1 MTATNDLTKLTKD
14 FLKLNKTAV
23 RSLKAKDKIY
33 LPDEKGQVDLNSLF
47 ASDNTNDNN
56 NNNSDDTGNGTI
68 PDSGVNIDPGKSL
81 SGVEQLWTGTTS
93 ITSDTEITLSKEIS
107 AIGDG
112 IQLQLQIIKTPIT
125 DGNPSS
131 TVVLPIVASN
141 NAKPQAGK
149 YVASV
154 PIPISI
160 LAKNLVVGQTIN
172 CAIDGIGEALA
183 TTKVSQSPVLSIYV
197 KDSKTLVI
205 TSHEGY
211 ALDKTSAGN
220 TGAFYTGQITS
231 ANSFTK
237 VATIP
242 QLPNGTVLY
251 SGVATIGSQITL
263 SKVNSD
269 LSNVGSGIK
278 VYLQDPSKLLPYW
291 SGSGHQG
298 GTISLANLKLTV
310 SNPLVFPRNKLIVG
324 TTLATMT
331 SELGY
336 EKIVVNMDN
345 GQPDTVK
352 KDQEF
357 DQSKLK
363 YFTVRLILS
372 LQKNGILSYTSEALE
387 ENSTKVIGSCDHILT
402 LQPTS
407 QTGNSRNLISVLPIA
422 KVVTY
427 TE

>member
-1 MTATNDLTKLTKD
+1 MTAINDLTKLTKD
-14 FLKLNKTAV
+14 FLKLNKAAV

-251 SGVATIGSQITL
+251 SGVATVSSQITL
-263 SKVNSD
+263 NKVNED
-269 LSNVGSGIK
+269 LTNVGSGIK
-278 VYLQDPSKLLPYW
+278 VYLQDPSKLISIHGTGTP
-291 SGSGHQG
+291 G
-298 GTISLANLKLTV
+298 GTVSLENLKLTV
-310 SNPLVFPRNKLIVG
+310 SNPLVFPRDKLMVG
-324 TTLATMT
+324 AQLATIE
-331 SELGY
+331 SNLKHEH
-336 EKIVVNMDN
+336 IVVNMDN
-345 GQPDTVK
+345 NNPDTVSTET
-352 KDQEF
+352 EF
-357 DQSKLK
+357 NQSKLK
-363 YFTVRLILS
+363 YFTIKMILS
-372 LQKNGILSYTSEALE
+372 LQKNKILSYTAKATYEDNTE
-387 ENSTKVIGSCDHILT
+387 GSCNHFLT
-402 LQPTS
+402 LRPTD
-407 QTGNSRNLISVLPIA
+407 QTGDYKDLFSILPIT
-422 KVVTY
+422 KIVTY